1 MYIAYS
7 ALTVAYMPIY
17 IAVWLERF
25 KNITCNGLW
34 ELYDAARAGCTGGW
48 DHTPKTFTSSKAPVL
63 LKIILGKSNTTDT
76 VSTKLSSL

>member
-1 MYIAYS
+1 MG
-7 ALTVAYMPIY
+7 
-17 IAVWLERF
+17 F
-25 KNITCNGLW
+25 GHW

-63 LKIILGKSNTTDT
+63 LKIILGKSNTTDPDT